1 MKNVNKPIKLPS
13 ISYTINDRDSLL
25 NRKNIYFLN
34 SLKCFQIKKE
44 ICKNNLNPL
53 KLDKNSINKSQL
65 ISILNISKNND
76 ISSKRIPNNQKKLKI
91 IPKLSFKNIYQSIL
105 KSKLKKSSSFN
116 NINKEKIIFES
127 NFKKIKNESN
137 IYTSKANY
145 IYNTKM
151 LILNKYTYDNN
162 KYKPDRLGLY
172 DKFGFNDFK
181 LKNKKRING
190 YIYLNHNKFRN
201 FSGIDANNKI

>member
-1 MKNVNKPIKLPS
+1 MKIVNKPIKLPS

-53 KLDKNSINKSQL
+53 KLDKSSINKSQL

>member
-1 MKNVNKPIKLPS
+1 MKIVNKPIKLPS

-76 ISSKRIPNNQKKLKI
+76 ISSKRIPDNQKKLKI

-162 KYKPDRLGLY
+162 KYSIH
-172 DKFGFNDFK
+172 F
-181 LKNKKRING
+181 
-190 YIYLNHNKFRN
+190 
-201 FSGIDANNKI
+201 

>member
-1 MKNVNKPIKLPS
+1 MKIVNKPIKLHS

-25 NRKNIYFLN
+25 NRKNKYFLN

-91 IPKLSFKNIYQSIL
+91 IPKLSFKNIYQTIL

-116 NINKEKIIFES
+116 NINKENIIFES

-201 FSGIDANNKI
+201 FSGIDVNNKI

>member
-1 MKNVNKPIKLPS
+1 MKIVNKPIKLPS
-13 ISYTINDRDSLL
+13 ISYTTNERDSLL

-116 NINKEKIIFES
+116 NIKKENIIFES

-201 FSGIDANNKI
+201 FSGIDVNNKI

>member
-1 MKNVNKPIKLPS
+1 MKIVNKPIKLPS

-116 NINKEKIIFES
+116 YINKEKIIFES

>member
-1 MKNVNKPIKLPS
+1 MKIVNKPIKLPS

-145 IYNTKM
+145 IYNTKI

-190 YIYLNHNKFRN
+190 YIYLNYNKFRN
-201 FSGIDANNKI
+201 FSGIDVNNKI

>member
-1 MKNVNKPIKLPS
+1 MKIVNKPIKLPS

-105 KSKLKKSSSFN
+105 KCKLKKSSSFN

-145 IYNTKM
+145 IYNTKI

-201 FSGIDANNKI
+201 FSGIDVNNKI

>member
-1 MKNVNKPIKLPS
+1 MKIVNKPIKLPS

-91 IPKLSFKNIYQSIL
+91 IPKLSFKNIYQTIL

-116 NINKEKIIFES
+116 NINKENIIFES

-201 FSGIDANNKI
+201 FSGIDVNNKI

>member
-1 MKNVNKPIKLPS
+1 MKIVNKPIKLPS

-137 IYTSKANY
+137 
-145 IYNTKM
+145 
-151 LILNKYTYDNN
+151 
-162 KYKPDRLGLY
+162 
-172 DKFGFNDFK
+172 
-181 LKNKKRING
+181 
-190 YIYLNHNKFRN
+190 
-201 FSGIDANNKI
+201 